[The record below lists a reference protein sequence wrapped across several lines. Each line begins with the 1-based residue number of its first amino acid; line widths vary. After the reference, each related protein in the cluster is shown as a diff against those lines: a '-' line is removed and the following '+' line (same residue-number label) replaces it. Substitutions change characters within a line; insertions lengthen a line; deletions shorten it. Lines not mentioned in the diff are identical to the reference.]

1 MVHGQM
7 GAVEGAG
14 DPSHGINRRWLGC
27 SSTGVLT
34 WQIERVSGFHV
45 GPSAGTELLPGCW
58 VNGWMGYLLP
68 YPSPVCPQEANPLL
82 LLQSSPHL
90 REGFT
95 LPAPRTS
102 TAGSPTA
109 QVNQRAAGPQ
119 SPLQDQRPRSALC
132 DSPSVPRALVLVSQS
147 QDSPPV
153 PRGPPHGP
161 DGF

>member
-14 DPSHGINRRWLGC
+14 DPSHGINQRWLGC

-34 WQIERVSGFHV
+34 WQIEWVSGFHA
-45 GPSAGTELLPGCW
+45 GPSGGTELLPSCW

-132 DSPSVPRALVLVSQS
+132 DSPRVPRAPGASQS
-147 QDSPPV
+147 ESGFSPSAQ
-153 PRGPPHGP
+153 GSPHGP